1 MKRFGLALALLGAL
15 SAGRAADLPLWE
27 LGLGLSALSLPHY
40 RGAEKSRNWLLPF
53 PYGVYRGDVLQ
64 ANQDGIK
71 AKLIDSDRID
81 FDLSLEATAPSRSR
95 DEPIRQG
102 MPDLKGTLE
111 FGPNVNLRLAGGPGW
126 KVEARWP
133 LRAAFTLQAA
143 PRSVGWTSAP
153 SLNLDL
159 QVAGWK
165 IGTELA
171 TLWGSQGFH
180 RYYYSVD
187 SAFATATR
195 PAYRAGAG
203 RAGWQSTLA
212 ASRRTDNIWIGA
224 FVSADSLSGARF
236 GDSPLVRRRHNLSMG
251 VAVSWLLWRSERL
264 VPDPDELR

>member
-1 MKRFGLALALLGAL
+1 M
-15 SAGRAADLPLWE
+15 
-27 LGLGLSALSLPHY
+27 Y
-40 RGAEKSRNWLLPF
+40 RGE
-53 PYGVYRGDVLQ
+53 VLQ
-64 ANQDGIK
+64 ADRDGIK

-95 DEPIRQG
+95 DEPIRVG

-126 KVEARWP
+126 KVETRWP
-133 LRAAFTLQAA
+133 LRAAFTLQSS

-159 QVAGWK
+159 RPGGWNVGAEVA
-165 IGTELA
+165 L
-171 TLWGSQGFH
+171 LWGSQGFN

-187 SAFATATR
+187 PVFATATR
-195 PAYRAGAG
+195 PAYQASAG
-203 RAGWQSTLA
+203 RAGWQATLA
-212 ASRRTDNIWIGA
+212 ATRRANKLWFGA

-236 GDSPLVRRRHNLSMG
+236 NDSPLVRRHRNLSVG
-251 VAVSWLLWRSERL
+251 VAASWLLWQSDRL